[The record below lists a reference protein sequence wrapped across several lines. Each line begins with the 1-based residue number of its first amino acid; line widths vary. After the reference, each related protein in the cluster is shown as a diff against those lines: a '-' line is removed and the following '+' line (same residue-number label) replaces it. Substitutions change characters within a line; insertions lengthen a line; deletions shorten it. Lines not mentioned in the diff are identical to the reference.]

1 MHELLA
7 VPSPSHTLVHLS
19 FIHHHSS
26 TTEEEPE
33 DDEDED
39 EEKPKIKLT
48 IEEDY
53 DIGHAIRTA
62 IIPESVFWFT
72 GEAADDDDEGM
83 DYEGMGEDDDD
94 EDDDDDEEGGG
105 GGRVVSTPGGGFA
118 SAPGATGAPGET
130 QPECKQN

>member
-1 MHELLA
+1 M
-7 VPSPSHTLVHLS
+7 
-19 FIHHHSS
+19 
-26 TTEEEPE
+26 
-33 DDEDED
+33 
-39 EEKPKIKLT
+39 T

-72 GEAADDDDEGM
+72 GEAADEDDEGL
-83 DYEGMGEDDDD
+83 DYEGMGEDDED
-94 EDDDDDEEGGG
+94 EDDDDEEGGAA
-105 GGRVVSTPGGGFA
+105 GRVVATPGGGFA